1 MRNLCEISD
10 DCNVQYTS
18 FLGDGFCDG
27 FTYDTEACCRD
38 GGDCNLPVFGDCKV
52 SNTCQV
58 LPSEISMLGDGICDD
73 SYRFNTN
80 TEACCWDGFDCGPPE
95 QEQEQEQFFGEC
107 KVSAECSVTTSYWSR
122 LGDGYCDD
130 YFPYNSKACCWDGG
144 DCSRELNEGS
154 IAAIAIAVVIFV
166 CCFSAALHCAKRS
179 SSSTNNGTPTAQPAA
194 TTITAPPLTEEERI
208 SERRELILMSI
219 IHKVNH
225 KYLEK
230 LIVITKT
237 CIRCMILIK

>member
-18 FLGDGFCDG
+18 WLGDGICDG

-38 GGDCNLPVFGDCKV
+38 GGDCNPNLPVFGDCIV
-52 SNTCQV
+52 SNLCQI
-58 LPSEISMLGDGICDD
+58 LPSELSKLGDGICDD
-73 SYRFNTN
+73 SYRFNIT

-107 KVSAECSVTTSYWSR
+107 KVSAECSVTTLYWFR

-130 YFPYNSKACCWDGG
+130 YFPYNSKECCWDGG
-144 DCSRELNEGS
+144 DCSRGLS
-154 IAAIAIAVVIFV
+154 QDTIVTIVVFVVIFLICLV
-166 CCFSAALHCAKRS
+166 SVVFQYRTTRS
-179 SSSTNNGTPTAQPAA
+179 RANNGSTSTAQPAA
-194 TTITAPPLTEEERI
+194 TIITGAPPPTEEERI

-219 IHKVNH
+219 IHKVN
-225 KYLEK
+225 YLEQ
-230 LIVITKT
+230 LII
-237 CIRCMILIK
+237 IFHNHLY